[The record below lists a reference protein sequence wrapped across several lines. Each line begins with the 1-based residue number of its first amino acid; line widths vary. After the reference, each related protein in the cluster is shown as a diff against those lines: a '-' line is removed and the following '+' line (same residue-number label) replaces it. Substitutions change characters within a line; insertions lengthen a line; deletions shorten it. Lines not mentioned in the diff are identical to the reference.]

1 MHITFPKGWSN
12 VSIQRKHFLKKKKK
26 NKKSFLNALSVLLS
40 HNHRVSA
47 FKSVCKLSTNVREP
61 QTGNRILVGLRTVCF
76 SCSSLCYAAV
86 INVMTESNLG
96 KKGLFGLQVLITV
109 HHWQKPRQEL
119 KQDTWRHPA
128 YWLLTTACLT
138 CLKKPGPPTQGATTH
153 SGLCPLTSI
162 ISKRMSHRFA

>member
-1 MHITFPKGWSN
+1 MHERLCLSLIITGQLEWDAHH
-12 VSIQRKHFLKKKKK
+12 VSKRLEQRVYSKKTFLKKKKK

-109 HHWQKPRQEL
+109 HH
-119 KQDTWRHPA
+119 
-128 YWLLTTACLT
+128 
-138 CLKKPGPPTQGATTH
+138 
-153 SGLCPLTSI
+153 
-162 ISKRMSHRFA
+162 